1 MIEYNKKYQ
10 ELIESY
16 NPNKMKS
23 YLDNRK
29 KSAQDAADKAKEK
42 GGDAMASFYHFD
54 AKVKAYDKCYKIV
67 KKDDKLIVLQEKSS
81 DSLKELKKFKNMT
94 QKVFQKIVGELEVWG
109 ELFIKCRENS

>member
-10 ELIESY
+10 ELIEAY
-16 NPNKMKS
+16 NPDKMKS

-42 GGDAMASFYHFD
+42 GGDAMPSFYHFD

-67 KKDDKLIVLQEKSS
+67 KKDDRLIVLQEKSS
-81 DSLKELKKFKNMT
+81 DSLKELKKFKNMS
-94 QKVFQKIVGELEVWG
+94 QRVFQKIVGELEVWG